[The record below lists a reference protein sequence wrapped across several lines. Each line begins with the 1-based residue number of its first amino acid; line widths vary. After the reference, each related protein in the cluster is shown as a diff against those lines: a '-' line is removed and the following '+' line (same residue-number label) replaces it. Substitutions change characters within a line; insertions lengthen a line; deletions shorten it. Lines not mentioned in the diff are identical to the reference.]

1 MSAESRASGATP
13 FSVNYWGS
21 HPDAGNDDCWTG
33 EDFATEAEARACFEK
48 GEIPAYAGVASTE
61 YLELQGPDVYAVK
74 INPLFSKKRR
84 EKQQA
89 QDDAEWRSEYETQMR
104 MGGLEP

>member
-1 MSAESRASGATP
+1 MPTNPDKP

-33 EDFATEAEARACFEK
+33 EDFETEALARACFDK
-48 GEIPAYAGVASTE
+48 GEIPAYAGVSDTE
-61 YLELQGPDVYAVK
+61 YIELTGPDVWAVR

-84 EKQQA
+84 ARELEKSS
-89 QDDAEWRSEYETQMR
+89 AEWTSEASWQAR
-104 MGGLEP
+104 MGGELDP